1 MVIMNIAEWIANL
14 LVLGVAAS
22 IWVIT
27 IFGTIFGIM
36 LITVTLVE
44 GYKKFKT

>member
-27 IFGTIFGIM
+27 IFGIM

>member
-27 IFGTIFGIM
+27 IFGIM
-36 LITVTLVE
+36 LITVTLVD